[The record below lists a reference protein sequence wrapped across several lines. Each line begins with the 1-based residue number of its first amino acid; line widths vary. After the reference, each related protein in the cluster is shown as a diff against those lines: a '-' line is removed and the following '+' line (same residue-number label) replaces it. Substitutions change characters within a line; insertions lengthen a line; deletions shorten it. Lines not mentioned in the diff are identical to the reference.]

1 MAGRQRRS
9 VQAVSRATRGVR
21 GKRTQKASIKRLTT
35 FVRGEDFGFCIQGV
49 CVRVCVFKLL
59 SEGLRMIVTQMPAR
73 GMPTSGLRLLT
84 SRTQTPAGSEGS
96 PTVAA
101 PGRVRED
108 RAPGR
113 AGTVSPA
120 GGRSTERG
128 ETSQQ
133 QANSGLSLS
142 AS

>member
-1 MAGRQRRS
+1 M
-9 VQAVSRATRGVR
+9 
-21 GKRTQKASIKRLTT
+21 
-35 FVRGEDFGFCIQGV
+35 
-49 CVRVCVFKLL
+49 FKLL

-73 GMPTSGLRLLT
+73 GTPTSGFRLLT
-84 SRTQTPAGSEGS
+84 SRTQTPAGIEGS

-133 QANSGLSLS
+133 QANSGSVSQPAEAWNMELSVSCEERLCQRS
-142 AS
+142 DTMTSYWPDAHLQAGWCKLVGMCEQLQHMEQLR